1 MRLWDTTIPDLITE
15 DMWDDVYKIYFVDQ
29 HDVGITEHLKNTNP
43 YAYQSMVLNLIESA
57 RRGDWNP
64 DKDVLEQLAKEYAE
78 SVVENGP
85 TCCHHTCGNVLLN
98 KYVEG
103 LASVPGFHEAMAEVT
118 GEIEITESK
127 THSSNN
133 NALTQ
138 PKIASSASQSNQTEP
153 VEHMDAG
160 LGVENTQPATSSQ
173 NNPPEPDVVE
183 GYEMTPESQQPEDSG
198 GMSFSGADIIG
209 TVLVLLAV
217 GVMYAGYRRRGR

>member
-1 MRLWDTTIPDLITE
+1 M
-15 DMWDDVYKIYFVDQ
+15 
-29 HDVGITEHLKNTNP
+29 
-43 YAYQSMVLNLIESA
+43 ALNLIESA
-57 RRGDWNP
+57 RRGDWSP

-118 GEIEITESK
+118 GEMEITESK

-138 PKIASSASQSNQTEP
+138 PKIVGSASQSNQTES

-160 LGVENTQPATSSQ
+160 FGVENTQPAISSQ
-173 NNPPEPDVVE
+173 NNPAENDYVE
-183 GYEMTPESQQPEDSG
+183 GYEMTKESKPEEKSS
-198 GMSFSGADIIG
+198 GMSFSGSDIIG
-209 TVLVLLAV
+209 TVLVLAAV
-217 GVMYAGYRRRGR
+217 GVMYAGYRKRRL